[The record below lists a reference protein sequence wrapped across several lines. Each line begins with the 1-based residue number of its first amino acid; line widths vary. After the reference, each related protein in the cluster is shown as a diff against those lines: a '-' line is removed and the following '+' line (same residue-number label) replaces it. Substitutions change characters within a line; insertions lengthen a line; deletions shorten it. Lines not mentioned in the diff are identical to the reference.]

1 MNFDPKDLRPEVKK
15 AFLEARDSA
24 LKFAENFL
32 VDPTLGTPFRAT
44 YPQKFILGSKKRDVW
59 VCVHRRAGK
68 CVTGDTVV
76 INPVTLKPTPIEKA
90 SNFTT
95 TACFDFET
103 NQVVWSPCTWI
114 ESGKKKC
121 LKLDLGSGSSTSL
134 SLDHP
139 VFCSKRGWVPASKIK
154 IGDRILSPSIIEIY
168 GDLDPEQNILEFD
181 ADFSIVGNKVVDNV
195 YRYTKKS
202 LIAFLREVF
211 LEKGRLLHQQSC
223 VAFMFWSRN
232 FCLEIRHL
240 LLRIGVDS
248 RIDEDGNLFIEEDV
262 DKSVFLHTIGFDHTV
277 TEIRSPRKWEI
288 VTSIRKLG
296 ERTVYDLS
304 IDHDDHNFIGDNLVL
319 HNSYSLT
326 IASLWHAVTKPDQ
339 KIVVFAPAS
348 TQINEFFDVLDKWI
362 VKNPFLQALQDPVGN
377 HKNPQKRSFTNG
389 STIQGYLMGLAGSI
403 EGAKRG
409 ITADVVICF
418 PEDQRVLTDVGWV
431 PIGEIVNNNVGTEV
445 LSLSKDGNL
454 EWKRIT
460 RRISNPLADRELIE
474 IVFENG
480 NVVCTENHP
489 ILTSLGYKEAQ
500 HLSVGDEVF
509 YEPSIINNQTKANS
523 YRHLIRRRI
532 LLTSNKKK
540 QECQISSSAWTFPEG
555 LVRVEVSRIEEP
567 VFESSER
574 SSESGLWQNFL
585 RSCFNVPLRA
595 YKSIQFILPKW
606 KKDSNSG
613 VTKPTR
619 FFSFS
624 SLVCRR
630 WFEMQISFAN
640 KHTRIFFSGESTYC
654 KSSANNFEWTSNCK
668 RGQKEKTL
676 LCRDTGPSKINV
688 QEDDTRLST
697 CMHAIQS
704 VFALFGRKSLH
715 ILSRQISAWGKTLE
729 DSSILQ
735 CMSKPSCEFKKKEL
749 GQKEVRVYD
758 LTIEDNH
765 NFFAEGLLVSNCDES
780 QLFDEEDWRV
790 ISPIMRGDK
799 FRMGKI
805 RSYIAG
811 TTPDNPTNYYYEKIY
826 KLPTAD
832 HEEKV
837 YVPVVKNPE
846 YSIEMVEEIKSSTPS
861 SIWTTEWL
869 LELGEADTAVFRKTD
884 IAACT
889 KWDWEYGI
897 ENIDLNKVRFIGVD
911 WDKAQAG
918 TNVAV
923 FQYDPITRLIQV
935 IYREEVS
942 RDRFTYLNACNLI
955 LDLYDVYKPELV
967 ITDQGQGEVQWEYLQ
982 MESEKR
988 GSELSNRLIKKAF
1001 NEKIEVLNPQT
1012 LEPEKKL
1019 LKPYLVGLLQK
1030 KVQEH
1035 AFMLPKHDEPLSNQF
1050 LGYKIVKTTANT
1062 TKYSTHNEH
1071 VVDCCLFCMYGIW
1084 YLYENDIDKKFVAT
1098 NSSMAVF
1105 NDRDAQ
1111 AANFERDYFWSG
1123 RQDQSPFSQID
1134 APRTSIENPFNSY
1147 GFGHVKDRIDR
1158 FYFD

>member
-121 LKLDLGSGSSTSL
+121 LRLDLGSGSSTSL

-389 STIQGYLMGLAGSI
+389 STIQGYLM
-403 EGAKRG
+403 
-409 ITADVVICF
+409 
-418 PEDQRVLTDVGWV
+418 
-431 PIGEIVNNNVGTEV
+431 
-445 LSLSKDGNL
+445 
-454 EWKRIT
+454 
-460 RRISNPLADRELIE
+460 
-474 IVFENG
+474 
-480 NVVCTENHP
+480 
-489 ILTSLGYKEAQ
+489 
-500 HLSVGDEVF
+500 
-509 YEPSIINNQTKANS
+509 
-523 YRHLIRRRI
+523 
-532 LLTSNKKK
+532 
-540 QECQISSSAWTFPEG
+540 
-555 LVRVEVSRIEEP
+555 
-567 VFESSER
+567 
-574 SSESGLWQNFL
+574 
-585 RSCFNVPLRA
+585 
-595 YKSIQFILPKW
+595 
-606 KKDSNSG
+606 
-613 VTKPTR
+613 
-619 FFSFS
+619 
-624 SLVCRR
+624 
-630 WFEMQISFAN
+630 
-640 KHTRIFFSGESTYC
+640 
-654 KSSANNFEWTSNCK
+654 
-668 RGQKEKTL
+668 
-676 LCRDTGPSKINV
+676 
-688 QEDDTRLST
+688 
-697 CMHAIQS
+697 
-704 VFALFGRKSLH
+704 
-715 ILSRQISAWGKTLE
+715 
-729 DSSILQ
+729 
-735 CMSKPSCEFKKKEL
+735 
-749 GQKEVRVYD
+749 
-758 LTIEDNH
+758 
-765 NFFAEGLLVSNCDES
+765 
-780 QLFDEEDWRV
+780 
-790 ISPIMRGDK
+790 
-799 FRMGKI
+799 
-805 RSYIAG
+805 
-811 TTPDNPTNYYYEKIY
+811 
-826 KLPTAD
+826 
-832 HEEKV
+832 
-837 YVPVVKNPE
+837 
-846 YSIEMVEEIKSSTPS
+846 
-861 SIWTTEWL
+861 
-869 LELGEADTAVFRKTD
+869 
-884 IAACT
+884 
-889 KWDWEYGI
+889 
-897 ENIDLNKVRFIGVD
+897 
-911 WDKAQAG
+911 
-918 TNVAV
+918 
-923 FQYDPITRLIQV
+923 
-935 IYREEVS
+935 
-942 RDRFTYLNACNLI
+942 
-955 LDLYDVYKPELV
+955 
-967 ITDQGQGEVQWEYLQ
+967 
-982 MESEKR
+982 
-988 GSELSNRLIKKAF
+988 
-1001 NEKIEVLNPQT
+1001 
-1012 LEPEKKL
+1012 
-1019 LKPYLVGLLQK
+1019 
-1030 KVQEH
+1030 
-1035 AFMLPKHDEPLSNQF
+1035 
-1050 LGYKIVKTTANT
+1050 
-1062 TKYSTHNEH
+1062 
-1071 VVDCCLFCMYGIW
+1071 
-1084 YLYENDIDKKFVAT
+1084 
-1098 NSSMAVF
+1098 
-1105 NDRDAQ
+1105 
-1111 AANFERDYFWSG
+1111 
-1123 RQDQSPFSQID
+1123 
-1134 APRTSIENPFNSY
+1134 
-1147 GFGHVKDRIDR
+1147 
-1158 FYFD
+1158 